1 MTRKETLLKEVY
13 AIRNLIAEVKGKEQE
28 DLEALVHTWK
38 FKEEA
43 KRWKE
48 HELRSRI
55 EQLGELLTMAK
66 KNKAIKDAT
75 EDYYLTPE
83 GAAFKAETEAAMEQT
98 ETLFHETKEQVISD
112 INAELKKHLGSEWR
126 IFSLSD
132 SSMELGIINPEKPNE
147 LIFGQRADLYYE
159 RRTYG
164 YNYYKERFE
173 LNVGS
178 CGGHELLPQE
188 LTGSF
193 ANFYIGIGK
202 LYSDTN
208 FLAWLKDILFGYADR
223 CKELRDEY
231 EALEARLENP
241 LNI

>member
-13 AIRNLIAEVKGKEQE
+13 AIRNRIAEVKGKEQE
-28 DLEALVHTWK
+28 DIEALVHTWK

-55 EQLGELLTMAK
+55 EQLGELLTTAK
-66 KNKAIKDAT
+66 KNKAIKDAA

-83 GAAFKAETEAAMEQT
+83 GAAFKAETEAAMEKT
-98 ETLFHETKEQVISD
+98 EAIFHETKEQVISD
-112 INAELKKHLGSEWR
+112 INAELKKHIGAEWMVTT
-126 IFSLSD
+126 LSD
-132 SSMELGIINPEKPNE
+132 SSMTFGIINPEKSE
-147 LIFGQRADLYYE
+147 DLIFGQRAELYYD
-159 RRTYG
+159 RRCFG
-164 YNYYKERFE
+164 YDTCKERFE
-173 LNVGS
+173 LNVGT

-188 LTGSF
+188 RTGSF

-202 LYSDTN
+202 LYSDTT

-223 CKELRDEY
+223 CKELRNEFDT
-231 EALEARLENP
+231 LEARLEK
-241 LNI
+241 

>member
-13 AIRNLIAEVKGKEQE
+13 AIRNRIAEVKGKEQE
-28 DLEALVHTWK
+28 DIEALVHTWK

-55 EQLGELLTMAK
+55 EQLGELLTTAK
-66 KNKAIKDAT
+66 KNKAIKDAA

-83 GAAFKAETEAAMEQT
+83 GAAFKAETEAAMEHT
-98 ETLFHETKEQVISD
+98 EAIFHETKEQVISD
-112 INAELKKHLGSEWR
+112 INAELKKHIGAEWMVTT
-126 IFSLSD
+126 LSD
-132 SSMELGIINPEKPNE
+132 SSMTFGIINPEKSE
-147 LIFGQRADLYYE
+147 DLIFGQRAELYYD
-159 RRTYG
+159 RRCFG
-164 YNYYKERFE
+164 YDTCKERFE
-173 LNVGS
+173 LNVGT

-188 LTGSF
+188 RTGSF

-202 LYSDTN
+202 LYSDTT

-223 CKELRDEY
+223 CRELRDEY
-231 EALEARLENP
+231 TALEAKLENP

>member
-28 DLEALVHTWK
+28 DIESLVNTRK

-55 EQLGELLTMAK
+55 EQLGELLTTAK
-66 KNKAIKDAT
+66 KNKAVKDAAD
-75 EDYYLTPE
+75 DYYLTPE
-83 GAAFKAETEAAMEQT
+83 GAAFKAETEDAMEQT
-98 ETLFHETKEQVISD
+98 EALFHETKEQVISD
-112 INAELKKHLGSEWR
+112 INAELKKHIGAEWMVAT
-126 IFSLSD
+126 LSD
-132 SSMELGIINPEKPNE
+132 SSMTFGIINPEKPE
-147 LIFGQRADLYYE
+147 DLIFGQRAELYYD
-159 RRTYG
+159 RRCFG
-164 YNYYKERFE
+164 YDTCKERFE
-173 LNVGS
+173 LNVGT

-188 LTGSF
+188 RTGSF

-202 LYSDTN
+202 LYSDTI

-231 EALEARLENP
+231 TVLESKLENP